1 MTFQAGLW
9 ALATGLL
16 GLAVAAGFAEHRRA
30 NRRNLEKPGY
40 VPWGLIQIMAGMGA
54 LAAAAL
60 AVQA

>member
-1 MTFQAGLW
+1 MTLQAGLW

-16 GLAVAAGFAEHRRA
+16 GLAVAAAFAEHRRA
-30 NRRNLEKPGY
+30 NRRNLDDPGF
-40 VPWGLIQIMAGMGA
+40 VPWGLIQIMAAIGA